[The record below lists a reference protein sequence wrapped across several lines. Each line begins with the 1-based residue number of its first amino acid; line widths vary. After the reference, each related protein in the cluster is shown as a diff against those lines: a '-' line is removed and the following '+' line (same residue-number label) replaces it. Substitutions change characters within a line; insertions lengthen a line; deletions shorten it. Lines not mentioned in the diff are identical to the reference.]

1 MNLALF
7 LIAAISLLSAFLTFD
22 RIVKFQFESYRDEWE
37 KSGKPSGFFLTVGD
51 SSFLT
56 SSLSRNVR
64 LLSWTFASDEW
75 MKKESSILKKVWL
88 MRSSVYVFWLVW
100 VVLVIFNSKS

>member
-7 LIAAISLLSAFLTFD
+7 LIAAISLLSAFLIFD
-22 RIVKFQFESYRDEWE
+22 RIVKFQFESYQDEWE
-37 KSGKPSGFFLTVGD
+37 KSGKPDGFFLSIGD

-75 MKKESSILKKVWL
+75 MKKEPSIIKKVWL